1 MAPYLA
7 TRWYVGAGGAVS
19 VSASVCVCVSACVCV
34 CVSALQSRGCV
45 YMYMQMYPRRPD
57 VKYLPQPYSILLFE
71 TGSLTDLK
79 LAQKKKQDVS
89 PKNPSSLPVSTSLVL
104 ALQVN
109 ASMPDICH
117 ISTEN

>member
-1 MAPYLA
+1 MDRILSHPIQTHNLR
-7 TRWYVGAGGAVS
+7 TI
-19 VSASVCVCVSACVCV
+19 
-34 CVSALQSRGCV
+34 
-45 YMYMQMYPRRPD
+45 
-57 VKYLPQPYSILLFE
+57 LPQEQSTLLFE

>member
-1 MAPYLA
+1 MDRILSHPIQTHNLR
-7 TRWYVGAGGAVS
+7 TI
-19 VSASVCVCVSACVCV
+19 
-34 CVSALQSRGCV
+34 
-45 YMYMQMYPRRPD
+45 
-57 VKYLPQPYSILLFE
+57 LPQEQSTLLFE

-117 ISTEN
+117 NSTEN